1 MFNISPQE
9 LLLILVIA
17 LVVVGPQRLPSLG
30 RSIGRGLRE
39 LRRAQDDV
47 KRTIEV
53 NLDEEPANGKSA
65 APAPEGDGKGSDPA
79 PSARDPLPPDQIA
92 QVSRT
97 LGRGLRE
104 IRKARQ
110 EVERS
115 FRVDLSEPATPATP
129 APRPTA
135 KPGDQPDRPAGA

>member
-39 LRRAQDDV
+39 LRKAQDDV

-53 NLDEEPANGKSA
+53 NLEEEPPNGSTGDLAGGRERA
-65 APAPEGDGKGSDPA
+65 AASDAA
-79 PSARDPLPPDQIA
+79 PSAREPLPPSQVTE
-92 QVSRT
+92 VSRT

-104 IRKARQ
+104 LRKARQ

-115 FRVDLSEPATPATP
+115 FRVDLSESKTQTPPAKSPPEDA
-129 APRPTA
+129 
-135 KPGDQPDRPAGA
+135 PDRPAGA

>member
-17 LVVVGPQRLPSLG
+17 LVVVGPQRLPSIG
-30 RSIGRGLRE
+30 RSIGKGLRE
-39 LRRAQDDV
+39 LRKAQDDV

-53 NLDEEPANGKSA
+53 NLDEEPPNGSSGD
-65 APAPEGDGKGSDPA
+65 PAGQGDAKGSDA
-79 PSARDPLPPDQIA
+79 VPSAREPLPPDQIA
-92 QVSRT
+92 EVSRT

-115 FRVDLSEPATPATP
+115 FRVGLSEPSTPTP
-129 APRPTA
+129 PAAAAPEDP
-135 KPGDQPDRPAGA
+135 PDRPAGA

>member
-17 LVVVGPQRLPSLG
+17 LVVVGPQRLPALG
-30 RSIGRGLRE
+30 RSIGKGLRE
-39 LRRAQDDV
+39 LRKAQDDV

-53 NLDEEPANGKSA
+53 NLDEEPPNGSS
-65 APAPEGDGKGSDPA
+65 GDPGARGDAKGSDPV
-79 PSARDPLPPDQIA
+79 PSAREQLPPDQIA
-92 QVSRT
+92 EVSRT

-115 FRVDLSEPATPATP
+115 FRVDLSEPRTP
-129 APRPTA
+129 APPA
-135 KPGDQPDRPAGA
+135 PAAAEDPPDRPAGV

>member
-53 NLDEEPANGKSA
+53 NLDEEPTGSSGD
-65 APAPEGDGKGSDPA
+65 PASSGDGKGSDPV
-79 PSARDPLPPDQIA
+79 PSAREPLPPDQIA
-92 QVSRT
+92 EVSRT

-115 FRVDLSEPATPATP
+115 FRVDLTEPRTPTP
-129 APRPTA
+129 QPPAAPEDP
-135 KPGDQPDRPAGA
+135 PDRPAGA

>member
-39 LRRAQDDV
+39 LRKAQDDV

-53 NLDEEPANGKSA
+53 NLDEEPTNGSSGEP
-65 APAPEGDGKGSDPA
+65 APAGDPNGSDPV
-79 PSARDPLPPDQIA
+79 PSAREKLPPDQIA

-115 FRVDLSEPATPATP
+115 FRVDLSEPASPAKP
-129 APRPTA
+129 APAAPED
-135 KPGDQPDRPAGA
+135 PPERPAGA

>member
-9 LLLILVIA
+9 VLLILFIA

-53 NLDEEPANGKSA
+53 NLDEEPPNGSSA
-65 APAPEGDGKGSDPA
+65 AGEAPPGSDA
-79 PSARDPLPPDQIA
+79 VPSAREPLPPSQIA
-92 QVSRT
+92 EVSRT

-115 FRVDLSEPATPATP
+115 FRVDLTD
-129 APRPTA
+129 TA
-135 KPGDQPDRPAGA
+135 KPSTTAPAEDPPDRPTGA

>member
-39 LRRAQDDV
+39 LRKAQDDV

-53 NLDEEPANGKSA
+53 NLDEEPPNGSSGDP
-65 APAPEGDGKGSDPA
+65 APAGEGTGSDPA
-79 PSARDPLPPDQIA
+79 PSAKEPLPPDRIA
-92 QVSRT
+92 EVSRT

-115 FRVDLSEPATPATP
+115 FRVDLSEPKTP
-129 APRPTA
+129 APRPST
-135 KPGDQPDRPAGA
+135 PPEDPPDRPADA

>member
-30 RSIGRGLRE
+30 RSIGKGLRE
-39 LRRAQDDV
+39 LRKAQDDV
-47 KRTIEV
+47 KRTIAV
-53 NLDEEPANGKSA
+53 NLDEEPPDGSNG
-65 APAPEGDGKGSDPA
+65 PATEGDGNGSDPV
-79 PSARDPLPPDQIA
+79 PSAREPLQPDQIA
-92 QVSRT
+92 EVSRT

-110 EVERS
+110 EIERS
-115 FRVDLSEPATPATP
+115 FRVDVSEPTPTP
-129 APRPTA
+129 PRRAAAAEDP
-135 KPGDQPDRPAGA
+135 PQRPAGD

>member
-17 LVVVGPQRLPSLG
+17 LVVVGPKRLPSLG

-39 LRRAQDDV
+39 LRKAQDDV

-53 NLDEEPANGKSA
+53 NLEEEPPNGSA
-65 APAPEGDGKGSDPA
+65 GDPAVGKGPA
-79 PSARDPLPPDQIA
+79 PSDPVPSAREPLPPSQVA
-92 QVSRT
+92 EVSRT

-104 IRKARQ
+104 IRKARR

-115 FRVDLSEPATPATP
+115 FRVDLSEPTTQPPPATSP
-129 APRPTA
+129 PEDA
-135 KPGDQPDRPAGA
+135 PDRPAGA

>member
-1 MFNISPQE
+1 MFNIGPQE

-17 LVVVGPQRLPSLG
+17 LVVVGPHRLPELG

-47 KRTIEV
+47 KRTIKG
-53 NLDEEPANGKSA
+53 NLEEEAPNGSTGRGE
-65 APAPEGDGKGSDPA
+65 PPVTSDSV
-79 PSARDPLPPDQIA
+79 PSARDPLPPS
-92 QVSRT
+92 QVDEISRT

-115 FRVDLSEPATPATP
+115 FRVDLTEPAPKP
-129 APRPTA
+129 SPSKSAPEDA
-135 KPGDQPDRPAGA
+135 SDRPAGA

>member
-9 LLLILVIA
+9 VLLILLIA

-39 LRRAQDDV
+39 LRKAQDDV
-47 KRTIEV
+47 KRTIAV
-53 NLDEEPANGKSA
+53 NLDEEPPNGSSGA
-65 APAPEGDGKGSDPA
+65 GEAPPGSDPV
-79 PSARDPLPPDQIA
+79 PSAREPLPPNQIA
-92 QVSRT
+92 EVSRT

-115 FRVDLSEPATPATP
+115 FRVDLTDTSVNPS
-129 APRPTA
+129 PTA
-135 KPGDQPDRPAGA
+135 PAEDPPDRPTGA

>member
-9 LLLILVIA
+9 VLLILLIA
-17 LVVVGPQRLPSLG
+17 LIVVGPQRLPALG

-39 LRRAQDDV
+39 LRKAQDDV

-53 NLDEEPANGKSA
+53 NLDDEAPNGSSGPRE
-65 APAPEGDGKGSDPA
+65 APAGSHPV
-79 PSARDPLPPDQIA
+79 PSAREPVPPSQIA
-92 QVSRT
+92 EVSKT
-97 LGRGLRE
+97 LGRGLHE

-115 FRVDLSEPATPATP
+115 FRVDLTDTERRPPTT
-129 APRPTA
+129 APPEEA
-135 KPGDQPDRPAGA
+135 PDRPTGA

>member
-39 LRRAQDDV
+39 LRKAQDDV

-53 NLDEEPANGKSA
+53 NLDEEPPNGPSGDA
-65 APAPEGDGKGSDPA
+65 APADGKGSDA
-79 PSARDPLPPDQIA
+79 VPSAREPLPPDKIA
-92 QVSRT
+92 EVSRT

-115 FRVDLSEPATPATP
+115 FRVDLSEPKPP
-129 APRPTA
+129 APPPA
-135 KPGDQPDRPAGA
+135 AAPEDPPDRPAGA

>member
-39 LRRAQDDV
+39 LRKAQDDV

-53 NLDEEPANGKSA
+53 NLDEEPPYGSSGDVASA
-65 APAPEGDGKGSDPA
+65 GDGKGSDPV
-79 PSARDPLPPDQIA
+79 PSAREPLPPDKIA
-92 QVSRT
+92 EVSRT

-115 FRVDLSEPATPATP
+115 FRVDLSEPKTP
-129 APRPTA
+129 APRPA
-135 KPGDQPDRPAGA
+135 AASEDPPDRPAGA

>member
-39 LRRAQDDV
+39 LRKAQDDV

-53 NLDEEPANGKSA
+53 NLDEEPPNGSSGDPA
-65 APAPEGDGKGSDPA
+65 ATDDGKGSDPV
-79 PSARDPLPPDQIA
+79 PSAREPLPPDKIA
-92 QVSRT
+92 EVSRT

-115 FRVDLSEPATPATP
+115 FRVDLSEPKTP
-129 APRPTA
+129 APRPA
-135 KPGDQPDRPAGA
+135 AAPEDPPDRSPGA

>member
-39 LRRAQDDV
+39 LRKAQDDV

-53 NLDEEPANGKSA
+53 NLDEDPPNGSSGDP
-65 APAPEGDGKGSDPA
+65 APAGDGKGSDA
-79 PSARDPLPPDQIA
+79 VPSAREPLPPDQIA
-92 QVSRT
+92 EVSRT

-104 IRKARQ
+104 LRKARQ

-115 FRVDLSEPATPATP
+115 FRVDLSEPATR
-129 APRPTA
+129 AP
-135 KPGDQPDRPAGA
+135 KPSAAPKDPPDRSAGD

>member
-39 LRRAQDDV
+39 LRKAQDDV

-53 NLDEEPANGKSA
+53 NLDEEPPNGSSGEP
-65 APAPEGDGKGSDPA
+65 APAGDPNGSDPV
-79 PSARDPLPPDQIA
+79 PSAREKLPPDQIA
-92 QVSRT
+92 EVSRT

-115 FRVDLSEPATPATP
+115 FRVDLSEPAAS
-129 APRPTA
+129 AP
-135 KPGDQPDRPAGA
+135 KPSAAPEDPPDRLAGD

>member
-53 NLDEEPANGKSA
+53 NLDDDGPNGS
-65 APAPEGDGKGSDPA
+65 APEGEVPATSDPA
-79 PSARDPLPPDQIA
+79 PSAREPVPPSQIEE
-92 QVSRT
+92 VSRT

-104 IRKARQ
+104 LRKARR

-115 FRVDLSEPATPATP
+115 FRVDLTEPRTPTPQPPPADDDASE
-129 APRPTA
+129 RS
-135 KPGDQPDRPAGA
+135 AGA

>member
-53 NLDEEPANGKSA
+53 NLDEEPPNGSSGDA
-65 APAPEGDGKGSDPA
+65 APGGDGKGSDPV
-79 PSARDPLPPDQIA
+79 PSAREPLPPDQIA
-92 QVSRT
+92 EVSRT

-115 FRVDLSEPATPATP
+115 FRVDLSEPKTP
-129 APRPTA
+129 APRPA
-135 KPGDQPDRPAGA
+135 ASREDPPDRPAGA